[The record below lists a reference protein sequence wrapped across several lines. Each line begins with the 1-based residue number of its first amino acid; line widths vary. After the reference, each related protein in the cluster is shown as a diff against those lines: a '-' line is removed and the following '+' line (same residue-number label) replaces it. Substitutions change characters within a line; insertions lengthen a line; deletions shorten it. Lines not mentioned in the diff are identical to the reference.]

1 MSDNSAKPDSF
12 HNPITQSFIW
22 LSGASSE
29 ELERCP
35 RAEQRK
41 YAAFGATVLVP
52 CVFGLITGAYA
63 VSTLTDNVTVITVVA
78 LVWSGIILAVDR
90 AMLSTYRAHQPFRS
104 KIVQLTLRLFIAVL
118 MGLTISHPLTLLV
131 FRDTIGSIIEKGR
144 EADIAAA
151 RVKFDEE
158 KKTAEARITTVNA
171 DIAAARKRWD
181 ESFDAKFL
189 NEPAAAAE
197 KKESTAPEADPQVAM
212 QNKITAAQ
220 APIMAQI
227 ALVDK
232 DISDTEAQRKSLQ
245 AEIDHWQEQ
254 FEKEISGKR
263 SGMTGIGPRAQGI
276 QNDQLAP
283 RRAESQRLGS
293 LLDARTRERNDLRA
307 QATRVAQTITAEEAA
322 KASEVA
328 TTQRTAQAKMSALR
342 AQIAEQ
348 QAGQFVAQQTEARA
362 SLKQQLDALVA
373 QEKLLRDELTRLV
386 EQGAERLNA
395 IRTEPRRDILKQTL
409 ALHELFEEGAEGGSF
424 ALSAYIV
431 LTLLFMLVDTIP
443 IIIKFFSKPGPYDDL
458 VMQQDEASKSVR
470 SSIQWAL
477 IHKFQDE
484 QKTFFGRLQKERTL
498 IAETRKAGHEEDA
511 RQREEVLNKLVKE
524 FYASQSAAVSKHALE
539 EQARNERAQ
548 AVHRAE
554 LRRIADEERKEL
566 KKIDTELRK
575 IADEERKASLDR
587 RTAEVAGFAEHVSR
601 ERAAIKKAR
610 DEGHEMDAKHR
621 EDALADWVRR
631 FYAGEDMEKHNH
643 SKPNGKPVD
652 SSVSKLRDDHHENGS
667 STRLNGHDPAANGN
681 GTTPS
686 LVEPGEA
693 GSDRSPATESQAKP
707 VLAAADD
714 ATALGLV
721 RAGQHAEE
729 PTPRAPIITKGTFR
743 DWVPFTPPLEEE
755 ETPVADTPQVVI
767 REKVEARAGEILEGL
782 HSPDFLSRFGLG
794 TESTQ
799 PEIDTPA

>member
-1 MSDNSAKPDSF
+1 MSDARPKRDSF
-12 HNPITQSFIW
+12 HNPITQAFIW

-63 VSTLTDNVTVITVVA
+63 VSTLTDNVTVITAVA

-104 KIVQLTLRLFIAVL
+104 KVVQLTLRLFIAVL

-131 FRDTIGSIIEKGR
+131 FRDTIGSIIEKSR

-158 KKTAEARITTVNA
+158 KKTAEARITTINA
-171 DIAAARKRWD
+171 DIASARKRWD

-189 NEPAAAAE
+189 NEPAAPVE
-197 KKESTAPEADPQVAM
+197 KKENTAPEADPQVAM

-245 AEIDHWQEQ
+245 SEIDHWQEE

-283 RRAESQRLGS
+283 RRAESQRLAS
-293 LLDARTRERNDLRA
+293 LLDARTRERNDLRS

-328 TTQRTAQAKMSALR
+328 TTQRNSQAKMSALR

-348 QAGQFVAQQTEARA
+348 QAGQFVAQQTEVRA

-373 QEKLLRDELTRLV
+373 QEKLLRDELTHLV
-386 EQGAERLNA
+386 DQGAERINA

-409 ALHELFEEGAEGGSF
+409 ALHELFEEGAEGGTF

-458 VMQQDEASKSVR
+458 VMQQDEASKRVR

-477 IHKFQDE
+477 VHKFQDE
-484 QKTFFGRLQKERTL
+484 QKTFFGRLQRERAL

-511 RQREEVLNKLVKE
+511 RQREAVLDELVRA
-524 FYASQSAAVSKHALE
+524 FYANQSNAVRRHALE
-539 EQARNERAQ
+539 EQAWNEA
-548 AVHRAE
+548 AHRAE
-554 LRRIADEERKEL
+554 LQRIDDEQ
-566 KKIDTELRK
+566 
-575 IADEERKASLDR
+575 RKASLER
-587 RTAEVAGFAEHVSR
+587 RTAEVTGFAEHVSR
-601 ERAAIKKAR
+601 ERAAIKKAL
-610 DEGHEMDAKHR
+610 DKGHKEDAKHR
-621 EDALADWVRR
+621 EEALAEWVRR
-631 FYAGEDMEKHNH
+631 FYAGEDHEKHDF
-643 SKPNGKPVD
+643 SKPNGKPVNG
-652 SSVSKLRDDHHENGS
+652 STSKLLAGHDEHGVPS
-667 STRLNGHDPAANGN
+667 LNGHHPAGNGN
-681 GTTPS
+681 GASALRAETFQVTSDAPTAGETAASREPVAQETVSEPLNGTRGAQRSADNDDWLPS
-686 LVEPGEA
+686 QMRNPVVSKSPGEQPTLPPHQVQA
-693 GSDRSPATESQAKP
+693 KRPPESVTAQPPTNGKNWKLGEIRAERERRQSQLDSQAQMVTHDP
-707 VLAAADD
+707 N
-714 ATALGLV
+714 
-721 RAGQHAEE
+721 Q
-729 PTPRAPIITKGTFR
+729 
-743 DWVPFTPPLEEE
+743 
-755 ETPVADTPQVVI
+755 
-767 REKVEARAGEILEGL
+767 
-782 HSPDFLSRFGLG
+782 
-794 TESTQ
+794 
-799 PEIDTPA
+799 